1 MELKKFNVNYTI
13 LYNMS
18 NDKESDRSDYLIT
31 RNYPNGDILNA
42 QLDVFTVRPL
52 TAEFYDKLITLI
64 EEDLEKTKV

>member
-1 MELKKFNVNYTI
+1 
-13 LYNMS
+13 MS